1 MTRLKPHTW
10 EHYIHYKN
18 PDKQYEIVC
27 LAKDK
32 ETLQDLVVYRALY
45 PISDLGEDFAKDPV
59 FVRTLEDF
67 MAILPDE
74 KERFQRITN

>member
-10 EHYIHYKN
+10 EHYTHYKN

-32 ETLQDLVVYRALY
+32 ETLSDLIVYRALY
-45 PISDLGEDFAKDPV
+45 PVLDLGEEFAKDPV
-59 FVRTLEDF
+59 FVRTIEDF
-67 MAILPDE
+67 MAILPDGT
-74 KERFQRITN
+74 ERFKKV